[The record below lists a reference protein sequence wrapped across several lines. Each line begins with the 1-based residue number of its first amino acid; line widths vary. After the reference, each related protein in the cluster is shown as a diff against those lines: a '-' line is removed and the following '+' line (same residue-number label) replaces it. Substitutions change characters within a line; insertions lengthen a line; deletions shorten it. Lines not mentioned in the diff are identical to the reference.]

1 MPLFSVIIPLY
12 NKENFI
18 QNTLQ
23 SVLDQ
28 SFVDFEIII
37 VNDGST
43 DKSEE
48 IVLAFND
55 PRITYFSKLNEGV
68 SAARNYGIQQSKG
81 IYVAFLDGD
90 DLWFPQHLATLH
102 ALIVKNP
109 RAGIFA
115 ARYQLIFQ
123 NQSIYIP
130 KFRTISENYSGIIPD
145 YFESS
150 LQYAVATSSSIAI
163 PKAVFNN
170 VGYFDTEINVGEDT
184 DMWTR
189 IALQYSVA
197 ITNEV
202 TVSYLHYVQNSLSK
216 QSILNKKIKDFT
228 FYKEAEKQN
237 SSLKKYQDLYRLEYA
252 LQYKMA
258 NKHQIANLLYAEI
271 EPKSIRLKNKI
282 LFFTPKIILILLKKF
297 KIFLRNNGVEFSI
310 YH

>member
-1 MPLFSVIIPLY
+1 MLLFSVIIPLY

-43 DKSEE
+43 DKGKE

-55 PRITYFSKLNEGV
+55 PRITYFSKQNEGV
-68 SAARNYGIQQSKG
+68 SSARNYGIQRSKG
-81 IYVAFLDGD
+81 FYIAFLDAD
-90 DLWFPQHLATLH
+90 DLWLPSHLASLN
-102 ALIVKNP
+102 ALILNNP

-123 NQSIYIP
+123 NQSIYVP
-130 KFRTISENYSGIIPD
+130 KFPTIAENYSGIIPD
-145 YFESS
+145 YFECS
-150 LQYAVATSSSIAI
+150 LQYAAATSSSIAV
-163 PKAVFNN
+163 PKAIFEN
-170 VGYFDTEINVGEDT
+170 VGHFDTDINVGEDI

-197 ITNEV
+197 ISNEV

-216 QSILNKKIKDFT
+216 QSILDKKIKDFA
-228 FYKEAEKQN
+228 FYKDAETQN
-237 SSLKKYQDLYRLEYA
+237 PSLKKYLDLYRLEYA

-258 NKHQIANLLYAEI
+258 NKHQIANLLFAEI
-271 EPKSIRLKNKI
+271 QSKNIPLKSKI
-282 LFFTPKIILILLKKF
+282 LFFTPKIILISLKKF
-297 KIFLRNNGVEFSI
+297 KIFMRNNGIEFSI